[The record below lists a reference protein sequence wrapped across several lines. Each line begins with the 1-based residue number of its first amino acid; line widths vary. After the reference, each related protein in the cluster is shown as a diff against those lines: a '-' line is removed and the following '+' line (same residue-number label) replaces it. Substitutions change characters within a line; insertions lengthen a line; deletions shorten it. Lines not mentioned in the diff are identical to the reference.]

1 MSILYG
7 GNYRIA
13 DLQRWHTWFPWVPVR
28 LTEGGFN
35 ERGKWR
41 WLVTVER
48 KLNMEMTYP
57 GDARWDDG
65 KGDFAG
71 HVWEYR
77 DIGVRFVNDLVRWA
91 GGDEMSFA

>member
-1 MSILYG
+1 MSHLSDS
-7 GNYRIA
+7 RIV
-13 DLQRWHTWFPWVPVR
+13 DLSEWHPWFPWVPIK
-28 LTEGGFN
+28 LTEGNFN
-35 ERGKWR
+35 ERGKYR
-41 WLVTVER
+41 WLWTVER

-77 DIGVRFVNDLVRWA
+77 DMGNRIDDQLSMWPGGND
-91 GGDEMSFA
+91 DEMSFA